1 MKQQYSVRPVK
12 LAAAIAVAML
22 SQPLFAELGC
32 PTGFVPDGNEKF
44 IDSNFS
50 QGYDSF
56 RTEIPFK
63 FPRGQYPVDG
73 NPPNTSAFPKTGIS
87 IIDGD
92 VDFGAV
98 VKQIAFPGDP
108 NPGFGL
114 PPVPAT
120 ESWLAYNG
128 VNDGAPTLIWE
139 QEVTGLKP
147 NKDYAFTAYLSN
159 ALAPGHQAAGPVA
172 PQISFRID
180 GVQAGGLIAV
190 CDAGG
195 PVDPVQGDCVN
206 EATKDAW
213 QRLGVTVNAGN
224 KTTAKLSVH
233 DAQQF
238 ITAFGNDFAM
248 TLISLQE
255 CVPIGGVDIDASVG
269 GSSTTNVLF
278 PAFTLGG
285 APVSQTITLTNKGTG
300 NLIIGNIANPANTD
314 FTIVTD
320 NCSSKTLVPAA
331 TCTINM
337 SFSTTTAGSKTGTLS
352 IPSNDPD
359 ENPLLL
365 TLRGNTGDDADNDGI
380 PNDIDIDDDN
390 DGILDSEEGTGDFDG
405 DGVPNN
411 LDLDTDNDTI
421 PDIIEAQGS
430 DVDNNGRVDNFVDAN
445 GDGYHDPLAV
455 TPWPRP
461 DTDGDGNKDY
471 RDLDSNNDGQ
481 FDIAGTGRADVNND
495 GIVDNFTDPDG
506 DGWDRGRA
514 VLGDTGKAE
523 ILTRVDGGVGGF
535 GLPFALALLPLAL
548 RRRRLISTAVL
559 LGLASSASAEQGQF
573 YVGGGF
579 GMSQLE
585 PKIVNLPAWSVSEKN
600 DKAFKLFLGYDA
612 TDWLSVEGFAA
623 RMGAA
628 SLSDGAGG
636 GGDIDYDSY
645 GIGLVATLP
654 DNRDGF
660 ALLGKLGYGQID
672 NSSDTVTFREVEG
685 QEIYAGVGIEY
696 QFDNDL
702 SFRGEYEYIDKDATM
717 VTMSLVKRFGGAEEE
732 AYVPPPVVPAPKV
745 VTVEEPAP
753 VPPKKPAEVIT
764 LVLEPIHFDTNKS
777 TLTADARAR
786 LDRLVTV
793 LNTYP
798 KVKLL
803 IVGHTDS
810 RGSDTYNL
818 GLSLA
823 RAKAATNYLTG
834 KGIANSRLSYEG
846 RGERE
851 PVADNSTK
859 EGRALNRRAEFH
871 PTPAKV
877 EKAGAK

>member
-1 MKQQYSVRPVK
+1 MKQQYNARPAT
-12 LAAAIAVAML
+12 LAAAIALAIL
-22 SQPLFAELGC
+22 SQSLAAELGC
-32 PTGFVPDGNEKF
+32 PTGFLPDGNEKF

-56 RTEIPFK
+56 RTDIPFK

-73 NPPNTSAFPKTGIS
+73 NPPNTSAFPQTGIS

-92 VDFGAV
+92 VDFGV

-114 PPVPAT
+114 PPVPAAD
-120 ESWLAYNG
+120 SWLAYNG

-159 ALAPGHQAAGPVA
+159 ALAPGQQAGGAIA

-180 GVQAGGLIAV
+180 GVQAGEIIAV
-190 CDAGG
+190 CDGGG
-195 PVDPVQGDCVN
+195 PVDSGAGYCIN
-206 EATKDAW
+206 EATEDTW
-213 QRLGVTVNAGN
+213 QRLGVTVNPGS

-238 ITAFGNDFAM
+238 VTSYGNDFAM
-248 TLISLQE
+248 TLISFQE
-255 CVPIGGVDIDASVG
+255 CVPIGGVDIDVTVN
-269 GSSTTNVLF
+269 GSSTTTVLF

-285 APVSQTITLTNKGTG
+285 TPVSQTVTVSNKGTG
-300 NLIIGNIANPANTD
+300 DLVIGNIANPANTD

-320 NCSSKTLVPAA
+320 NCSSKTLAPAG
-331 TCTINM
+331 TCTIVMN
-337 SFSTTTAGSKTGTLS
+337 FSTTTEGSKTGALS

-365 TLRGNTGDDADNDGI
+365 TLKGNTGDDADNDGI

-390 DGILDSEEGTGDFDG
+390 DGILDSEEGSGDFDG
-405 DGVPNN
+405 DGVPNH

-421 PDIIEAQGS
+421 PDILEAQGS

-445 GDGYHDPLAV
+445 GDGYHDPLAT
-455 TPWPRP
+455 TPWTRP

-481 FDIAGTGRADVNND
+481 FDIAGTGRADSNND

-514 VLGDTGKAE
+514 VLGDTGEAE
-523 ILTRVDGGVGGF
+523 ILTRVDGGLGGF
-535 GLPFALALLPLAL
+535 GLPFALMLLPLAL
-548 RRRRLISTAVL
+548 HRRRLISVAVL
-559 LGLASSASAEQGQF
+559 LGIGSSAAADQGQF

-585 PKIVNLPAWSVSEKN
+585 PKIVNLPAWSVTEEN

-645 GIGLVATLP
+645 GVGLVATLP
-654 DNRDGF
+654 DNSDGF
-660 ALLGKLGYGQID
+660 AVLGKLGYGQID
-672 NSSDTVTFREVEG
+672 NSSDSVNFREVEG
-685 QEIYAGVGIEY
+685 HQIYAGIGIEY
-696 QFDNDL
+696 QFDNDF
-702 SFRGEYEYIDKDATM
+702 SFRGEYDYIDKDATM
-717 VTMSLVKRFGGAEEE
+717 ITMSLVKRFGGKEEE
-732 AYVPPPVVPAPKV
+732 YVPPVAPAPKV
-745 VTVEEPAP
+745 VKVKEPAP
-753 VPPKKPAEVIT
+753 APPPPKKPADVIT
-764 LVLEPIHFDTNKS
+764 LVLEPIHFETDKS
-777 TLTADARAR
+777 TLTADARTR
-786 LDRLVTV
+786 LDRIAAV
-793 LNTYP
+793 LTTYP
-798 KVKLL
+798 QVKLL

-810 RGSDTYNL
+810 RGSDSYNL

-823 RAKAATNYLTG
+823 RAKAATTYLVR

-859 EGRALNRRAEFH
+859 EGRAQNRRVEFY

-877 EKAGAK
+877 EKAETK